1 VVNRENIKKI
11 SRLSYVIILFVC
23 SYLFFIGNGSSY
35 YSTAGQPVQRGLT
48 SIFTE
53 HYFLSCRIEKI
64 SAGQMIIDG
73 GRPLILQ
80 RPSFEKRCSGKE
92 KSIEIDN
99 VIIFPN
105 TTINPQ
111 QSESFTKFNNNP
123 DRKYTYEYSNN
134 RDDAYKKSEKITEVI
149 MWIVFFLTIPLIWF
163 TRDFSIHIV
172 NFSISLVSKGWK
184 KL

>member
-1 VVNRENIKKI
+1 MANRENIKKI
-11 SRLSYVIILFVC
+11 SRLGYVVILFIC
-23 SYLFFIGNGSSY
+23 SYLFFIGNSYTY
-35 YSTAGQPVQRGLT
+35 YSPAGEPVQRGLT

-53 HYFLSCRIEKI
+53 HYFVSCRQVKI
-64 SAGQMIIDG
+64 SEA
-73 GRPLILQ
+73 RPPFL
-80 RPSFEKRCSGKE
+80 PAMFEKRCSGIE

-105 TTINPQ
+105 TMMNPQ
-111 QSESFTKFNNNP
+111 QSEAFTKFNNNP
-123 DRKYTYEYSNN
+123 DRKYTYQYSNN
-134 RDDAYKKSEKITEVI
+134 RDYAYKKSQKITEVI
-149 MWIVFFLTIPLIWF
+149 MWIVFFLTLPLIWF

>member
-1 VVNRENIKKI
+1 MNRENIKKV
-11 SRLSYVIILFVC
+11 SRLGYVVILFIC
-23 SYLFFIGNGSSY
+23 SYLFFIGNSYTY
-35 YSTAGQPVQRGLT
+35 YSPAGEPVQRGLT

-53 HYFLSCRIEKI
+53 HYFVSCRQVKI
-64 SAGQMIIDG
+64 SEA
-73 GRPLILQ
+73 RPPFL
-80 RPSFEKRCSGKE
+80 PAMFEKRCSGIE

-105 TTINPQ
+105 TMMNPQ

-123 DRKYTYEYSNN
+123 DRKYTYQYSNN
-134 RDDAYKKSEKITEVI
+134 RDYAYKKSQKITEVI
-149 MWIVFFLTIPLIWF
+149 MWIVFFLTLPLIWF
-163 TRDFSIHIV
+163 TRDFSIRIV

>member
-1 VVNRENIKKI
+1 MTNRENIKKI
-11 SRLSYVIILFVC
+11 SRLGYVVILFIC
-23 SYLFFIGNGSSY
+23 SYLFFIGNSYTY
-35 YSTAGQPVQRGLT
+35 YSPAGKTVQRGLT

-53 HYFLSCRIEKI
+53 HYFVSCRQVKI
-64 SAGQMIIDG
+64 SEA
-73 GRPLILQ
+73 RPPFFPPLT
-80 RPSFEKRCSGKE
+80 EKRCSGRE

-105 TTINPQ
+105 TMMNPQ
-111 QSESFTKFNNNP
+111 QYQVFTKFNENP

-134 RDDAYKKSEKITEVI
+134 RNYASKKSDKITAVI

-172 NFSISLVSKGWK
+172 NFSVSLVSKGWK

>member
-1 VVNRENIKKI
+1 MTNRESIKKI
-11 SRLSYVIILFVC
+11 SRLGYVIILFIF
-23 SYLFFIGNGSSY
+23 SYLVFIGNSSTY
-35 YSTAGQPVQRGLT
+35 YSPIGKPVYEGLT

-53 HYFLSCRIEKI
+53 HYFVSCRQVKI
-64 SAGQMIIDG
+64 SEAQPPFP
-73 GRPLILQ
+73 PL
-80 RPSFEKRCSGKE
+80 FGKRCSSPE

-99 VIIFPN
+99 YIIYPN
-105 TTINPQ
+105 TIMTIQ
-111 QSESFTKFNNNP
+111 QSEAFRKFNSNP

-134 RDDAYKKSEKITEVI
+134 RNYAYEKSKKITEVI
-149 MWIVFFLTIPLIWF
+149 MWILFFLTIPLIWF

>member
-1 VVNRENIKKI
+1 MKNRENIKKI
-11 SRLSYVIILFVC
+11 SRLGYVIILFVC
-23 SYLFFIGNGSSY
+23 SYLFFIGEGSSY
-35 YSTAGQPVQRGLT
+35 YSTAGKSVQRGLT

-53 HYFLSCRIEKI
+53 HYFVSCRQVKI
-64 SAGQMIIDG
+64 SEA
-73 GRPLILQ
+73 RPPFIL
-80 RPSFEKRCSGKE
+80 PITEKRCSSPE

-99 VIIFPN
+99 YIIYPN
-105 TTINPQ
+105 TIMTIQ
-111 QSESFTKFNNNP
+111 QSEAFKKFNSNP

-134 RDDAYKKSEKITEVI
+134 RNYAYEKSKKITEVI
-149 MWIVFFLTIPLIWF
+149 MWILFFLTIPLIWF